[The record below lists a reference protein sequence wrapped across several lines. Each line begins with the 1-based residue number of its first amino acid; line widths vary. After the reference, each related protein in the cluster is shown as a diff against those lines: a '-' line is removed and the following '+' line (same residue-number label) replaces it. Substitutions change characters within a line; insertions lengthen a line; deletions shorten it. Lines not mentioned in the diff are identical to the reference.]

1 MFKVLRGVVSLIL
14 YALNLLILASLLVI
28 SAAVIFLIPI
38 RRARFFLRRVYLQ
51 KFPIWFAGINSWI
64 AKLSTRGKW
73 NVLGTGELTQDA
85 WYLMVCNHR
94 SWLDILVL
102 GQIFHQRIPPLKFFM
117 KKELLW
123 QLPLAGLA
131 CYVLDY
137 PFMSRHSKDEVKKNP
152 TLKGKDSETTK
163 KACAVLRDFPATFIN
178 FLEGT
183 RFSNS
188 KKARQNSPY
197 QHLLKPR
204 AGGVAVVL
212 HELQDLLSGI
222 INVTIAYSGKTPTLW
237 QYACGNFD
245 EIVVRYEVL
254 PITPDLIGNYHDNRH
269 FRTHIQQY
277 FNALWQRNDA
287 VLESLRAK
295 GP

>member
-1 MFKVLRGVVSLIL
+1 MLRIVRGMVSLIL
-14 YALNLLILASLLVI
+14 YALTLLILATVVLI
-28 SAAVIFLIPI
+28 SSIIIFLIPI
-38 RRARFFLRRVYLQ
+38 RHVRFVMRRDFLQ
-51 KFPIWFAGINSWI
+51 KIPVWFAQINHWI
-64 AKLSTRGKW
+64 AQISTRGKW
-73 NVLGTGELTQDA
+73 NVLGTGALKKEG
-85 WYLMVCNHR
+85 WYLMVSNHC

-102 GQIFHQRIPPLKFFM
+102 GNIFNHKIPSLKFFM

-137 PFMSRHSKDEVKKNP
+137 PFMSRHSHEQVKKNP
-152 TLKGKDSETTK
+152 KLKGKDIETTK
-163 KACAVLRDFPATFIN
+163 KACNALRDYPATLIN

-183 RFSNS
+183 RFTEA
-188 KKARQNSPY
+188 KKERQHSPY

-212 HELQDLLSGI
+212 HELQDVLSGI
-222 INVTIAYSGKTPTLW
+222 INVTICYPGKTPSLW
-237 QYACGNFD
+237 AFVCGDFK

-254 PITPDLIGNYHDNRH
+254 PITADLIGDYHEDRN

-277 FNALWQRNDA
+277 FNTIWQRNDEMLKRLA
-287 VLESLRAK
+287 
-295 GP
+295 